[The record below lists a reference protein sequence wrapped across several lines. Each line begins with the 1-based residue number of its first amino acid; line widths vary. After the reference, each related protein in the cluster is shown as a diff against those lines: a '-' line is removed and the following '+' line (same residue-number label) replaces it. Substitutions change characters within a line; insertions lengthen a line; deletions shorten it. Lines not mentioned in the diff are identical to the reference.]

1 MNSNEKSHRNSLNE
15 GISGARTYDKHS
27 MRIAMLDGQQD
38 VSRVSLSIVNIGLL
52 GILSLHCGWL
62 FSVEVSVKGVHIY
75 VW

>member
-1 MNSNEKSHRNSLNE
+1 
-15 GISGARTYDKHS
+15 